1 MGRRKKIKRNLEVVA
16 AKGLKGIACSLP
28 RSTGLHV
35 FSALG
40 GVAGHLLRQDRR
52 RAIDNLG
59 IAFPDMPPSFRRAMT
74 GAMFKSLGRNAYEF
88 LTLEGSTRARLRDI
102 VERVEGLEHM
112 DAARA
117 RNQGVIG
124 ITGHIGCWELLA
136 AYFTTEG
143 YPVNVVGRQ
152 LWESRLDRE
161 LVKMRTSVGYRTID
175 RDRGA
180 REMLR
185 VLRENRILAVLI
197 DQHTRVSG
205 VYVPFFN
212 RPAHT
217 PTGVAKLALAT
228 GATILPMAIYMTRPG
243 RHLIRIL
250 PAIEYA
256 AGSESEA
263 DIEKVTERCSR
274 AIEELI
280 RFDPKQWVW
289 FHRRW
294 RDGGETKASYARSG

>member
-1 MGRRKKIKRNLEVVA
+1 MGRRKKMKRNLEVAA
-16 AKGLKGIACSLP
+16 AKGLKGIARSLP
-28 RSTGLHV
+28 RSAGLRV

-40 GVAGHLLRQDRR
+40 GVAGHLLREDRR
-52 RAIDNLG
+52 RAMDNLG
-59 IAFPDMPPSFRRAMT
+59 IAFPDMPQSFRRAMT
-74 GAMFKSLGRNAYEF
+74 SAMFKSLGRNAYEF
-88 LTLEGSTRARLRDI
+88 LTLEGSTRSRLHDI
-102 VERVEGLEHM
+102 VDRVEGREHF
-112 DAARA
+112 DTACA
-117 RNQGVIG
+117 RNRGVIV

-143 YPVNVVGRQ
+143 YPVNVVARE

-161 LVKMRTSVGYRTID
+161 LVKVRSSVGYRTID
-175 RDRGA
+175 RDRGG

-217 PTGVAKLALAT
+217 PTGVARLAQAT
-228 GATILPMAIYMTRPG
+228 GAPIVPMAIYMTRPG

-250 PAIEYA
+250 PAIECA
-256 AGSESEA
+256 SGSDGQPE
-263 DIEKVTERCSR
+263 IEGITERCSR
-274 AIEELI
+274 AIEDLI

-294 RDGGETKASYARSG
+294 RDGAGAEVSYAKGN